1 MWNMPQLKNLFFW
14 ESEQQNVNEKGEGRG
29 VEILE
34 GVAREGGD
42 TWMRTWGK
50 EGLLHRHVT
59 KDANR
64 KEQEAEERP
73 LWKQDSALC
82 GEGKEKMKS
91 EGHRESDES
100 R

>member
-1 MWNMPQLKNLFFW
+1 M
-14 ESEQQNVNEKGEGRG
+14 
-29 VEILE
+29 
-34 GVAREGGD
+34 
-42 TWMRTWGK
+42 
-50 EGLLHRHVT
+50 T